1 MSSLKD
7 RLDLRWGAM
16 LVERTYTHPEE
27 FRGQTYHCPS
37 LEDLEARALTL
48 GDDLDQLT
56 RRRIDAAHAAQ
67 QAAREKRKSHDQ
79 G

>member
-37 LEDLEARALTL
+37 LEDLEARALTMGDVSSCGRRFL
-48 GDDLDQLT
+48 GALP
-56 RRRIDAAHAAQ
+56 RAM
-67 QAAREKRKSHDQ
+67 K
-79 G
+79 